1 MEHNQTR
8 ITALHRRLI
17 EVEDR
22 NERARIHLELGR
34 LMVSNGLLP
43 RASRHFR
50 EALWFEPRLEDAET
64 ALRSLGEWFERAE
77 QRRVGRLRSLLGWL
91 RLAG

>member
-1 MEHNQTR
+1 MEQAQIR
-8 ITALHRRLI
+8 VVALHRRLI

-22 NERARIHLELGR
+22 AERARIHLELGR
-34 LMVSNGLLP
+34 LMVTEGNLQ

-64 ALRSLGEWFERAE
+64 ALRSLGEWLDGQQPRT
-77 QRRVGRLRSLLGWL
+77 GRLRGWL
-91 RLAG
+91 RQLAA